1 MTQSTEA
8 SVDSN
13 KGEVKETREVAHE
26 EFPDLNL
33 TEMEGRSGFRGIFDN
48 AFVLG
53 VTCFATL
60 GGFLFGYDQGVVSN
74 VLAIESFG
82 AAFPSIY
89 MDSTLKVS
97 RLVRNLGQ
105 EPDRTPRVAAWAGS
119 LLNGPVCDKIG
130 RKRNIMASVVVFL
143 IGSALQTGATAEKHL
158 FIGRAIAGLSV
169 GALTHVVP
177 MYLAEI
183 SSANIRGALVALQ
196 QLSITLGI
204 LVSYWIAY
212 GTSHI
217 GGTRCAPDVPY
228 TGPLLNGSPTFDP
241 YNDVPAGGCDGQTQ
255 ASWRIPVGV
264 QMFPALLLGIGMAF
278 MPYSPRWLMEK
289 GRDEEALQTLCA
301 LRRKAADDLAVR
313 YEFLEIKAEIQYSRE
328 MVEIAHPNASRLQRL
343 INNYLAL
350 ISTLPKFKRLAIGC
364 LTMFYQQFM
373 GINAIIYYAP
383 TIFGQL
389 GLNPNTTSLL
399 ATGVYGILNSLS
411 TLPAIMLL
419 DSVGRRPL
427 LMCGAL
433 GCCISL
439 LMVGSLIAAFGNDW
453 PAHASA
459 GRAAIAFVYFY
470 CINFAY
476 SWAPIGWVLPSE
488 VFPLHLRSTGISIT
502 TSCTWMSNFIIGL
515 VSPRMLAHLSHGGTY
530 FFFAA
535 FAILAFISAYFYPET
550 KGRTLEEMDA
560 AFGDHTSEKEKQH
573 MERICRELGL
583 PSRALLSA

>member
-1 MTQSTEA
+1 MAQSTRA
-8 SVDSN
+8 SLNSG
-13 KGEVKETREVAHE
+13 KSEVKERREVVHD
-26 EFPDLNL
+26 EFRALNL
-33 TEMEGRSGFRGIFDN
+33 AEMEGRVGFRGLFDN
-48 AFVLG
+48 LFVLG
-53 VTCFATL
+53 VTCFASL

-82 AAFPSIY
+82 AAFPKIY
-89 MDSTLKVS
+89 MDSTLKV
-97 RLVRNLGQ
+97 
-105 EPDRTPRVAAWAGS
+105 TAWFGS
-119 LLNGPVCDKIG
+119 LLNGPICDKIG
-130 RKRNIMASVVVFL
+130 RRRNVMANVVVFL
-143 IGSALQTGATAEKHL
+143 VGSALQTGATAEKHL

-196 QLSITLGI
+196 QLSITFG
-204 LVSYWIAY
+204 VDWIAY

-241 YNDVPAGGCDGQTQ
+241 YTDVPAGGCTGQVE
-255 ASWRIPVGV
+255 ASWRIPVGI

-289 GRDEEALQTLCA
+289 GRDEEALQILSV
-301 LRRKAADDLAVR
+301 LRRKPVDDLTVR
-313 YEFLEIKAEIQYSRE
+313 YEFLEIKAEIRYAH
-328 MVEIAHPNASRLQRL
+328 EIADITSPNTTRFRRF
-343 INNYLAL
+343 INNYIAL
-350 ISTLPKFKRLAIGC
+350 VATWPKFKRLAVGC

-373 GINAIIYYAP
+373 AIIYYAP
-383 TIFGQL
+383 TIFSQL

-399 ATGVYGILNSLS
+399 ATGVYGILNFLS
-411 TLPAIMLL
+411 TLPAVMLL

-427 LMCGAL
+427 LMSGAL
-433 GCCISL
+433 GCCTAL
-439 LMVGSLIAAFGNDW
+439 LIVGSLVAAFGNDW
-453 PAHASA
+453 PGHTTA
-459 GRAAIAFVYFY
+459 GRTAIAFVYFY

-515 VSPRMLAHLSHGGTY
+515 VSPRMLAQIGHGGTY

-535 FAILAFISAYFYPET
+535 FSILAFLSAFLFYPET
-550 KGRTLEEMDA
+550 KGRTLEEMDS
-560 AFGDHTSEKEKQH
+560 AFGDNASEKERQR
-573 MERICRELGL
+573 METICRDLGL
-583 PSRALLSA
+583 PHKALLSA